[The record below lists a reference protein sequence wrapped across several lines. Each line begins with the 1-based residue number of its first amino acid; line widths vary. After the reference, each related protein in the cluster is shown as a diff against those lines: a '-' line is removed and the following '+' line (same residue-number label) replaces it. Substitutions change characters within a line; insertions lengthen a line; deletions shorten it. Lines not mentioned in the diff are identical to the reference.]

1 MAAYKISYF
10 NLMGRAE
17 LSRLLLS
24 AAGKEFEDDRFEKEE
39 WPARKPSKSL
49 CNIKKNRRLD
59 ICKITNIKRVI
70 QM

>member
-24 AAGKEFEDDRFEKEE
+24 AADKEFEDDRFEREE
-39 WPARKPSKSL
+39 WPARKPSK
-49 CNIKKNRRLD
+49 
-59 ICKITNIKRVI
+59 
-70 QM
+70 

>member
-1 MAAYKISYF
+1 
-10 NLMGRAE
+10 MGRAE

-24 AAGKEFEDDRFEKEE
+24 AADKEFEDDRFEREE

-49 CNIKKNRRLD
+49 SNNN

>member
-39 WPARKPSKSL
+39 WPARKPHQ
-49 CNIKKNRRLD
+49 IEITYF
-59 ICKITNIKRVI
+59 ICGHVGAPESSTTVFEVW
-70 QM
+70 